1 MKIKFDNLSKNPIA
15 IITGIVIATAG
26 ITYSVV
32 DKLIVEHYKLEVER
46 LEKLLDQADLKKNIK
61 PSNWNEIVNKIN
73 KSIEFANSIKD
84 MDPTNKNTI
93 DNYRLWKSQSLSL
106 IRSVDSDLKTSFGD
120 EFENLTKMEISDYQ
134 LMERKLSDGITML
147 ENIKKLK

>member
-1 MKIKFDNLSKNPIA
+1 MKIKFDSLSKNPIA

-46 LEKLLDQADLKKNIK
+46 LEKLLGQADLKKNIE
-61 PSNWNEIVNKIN
+61 PNNWNEIVNKIN
-73 KSIEFANSIKD
+73 KSIEFAHSIKD

-93 DNYRLWKSQSLSL
+93 DKYRLWKSQSLSL
-106 IRSVDSDLKTSFGD
+106 IRSVDSVFKTSLGD
-120 EFENLTKMEISDYQ
+120 EFDKLTKIEISDYQ
-134 LMERKLSDGITML
+134 LLGRKLSDGIAML
-147 ENIKKLK
+147 ESIKKLK